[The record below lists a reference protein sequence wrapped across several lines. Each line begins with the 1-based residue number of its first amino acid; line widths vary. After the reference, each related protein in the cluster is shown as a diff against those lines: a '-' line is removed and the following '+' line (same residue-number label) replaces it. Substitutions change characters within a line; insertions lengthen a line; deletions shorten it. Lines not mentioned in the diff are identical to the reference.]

1 MNLEPDFSDFIEAL
15 KRNDVEFMIVG
26 AFALGHHGAPRAT
39 GDFDVWV
46 RPREPNAKATIK
58 ALADFG
64 FPTINVT
71 PEDILSGKVIQ
82 LGVVPVR
89 IDILSD
95 LSGVAADEIW
105 DSKVSGRLGPHTVFF
120 IGRETFVKNKRASG
134 RDKDKADLTALG
146 EGPSNAKKKEP

>member
-15 KRNDVEFMIVG
+15 KQNNVEFVIVG

-46 RPREPNAKATIK
+46 RPRKPNAAATIK

-64 FPTINVT
+64 FPTIAVK

-82 LGVVPVR
+82 LGVAPVR

-95 LSGVAADEIW
+95 LSGVTADEIW
-105 DSKVSGRLGPHTVFF
+105 NLKVSGRLGPHTVYF
-120 IGRETFVKNKRASG
+120 IGRETFVKNKRAAG
-134 RDKDKADLTALG
+134 RDKDRADLTALG
-146 EGPSNAKKKEP
+146 EGPSGAGKHD